1 MYAFVS
7 LYYVEPVS
15 SSPPSVPEVE
25 GISTTGGHPFFED
38 VPLMELIYLV
48 FTRMPRE
55 SKSGRLGSL
64 LLYLCDVFRVMIYF
78 LVC

>member
-15 SSPPSVPEVE
+15 SSPPSVPEME
-25 GISTTGGHPFFED
+25 GIFTTGGHPFFED

-48 FTRMPRE
+48 FTRIPRE
-55 SKSGRLGSL
+55 SNNRRLGSL
-64 LLYLCDVFRVMIYF
+64 LLYLCDVFRALIHS